1 MKSFL
6 SFIIALV
13 ALATPYIF
21 IYLAKNWRR
30 LIWENKGRAFRVV
43 KKGDCYYPEK
53 RFLRWFFVRIKI
65 NDHYKASSSRK
76 YAMEYI
82 QKFLQNLDE
91 EQNYKNEVIDFSNQI
106 TDQNRLIESK
116 TLETKRIDYD
126 SN

>member
-1 MKSFL
+1 MKTFL
-6 SFIIALV
+6 IVILAIV

-21 IYLAKNWRR
+21 TYLVGNWRR
-30 LIWENKGRAFRVV
+30 LIWENKGRTFRVV
-43 KKGDCYYPEK
+43 KKGDRYYPEK

-65 NDHYKASSSRK
+65 KDDYKASSSRE

-106 TDQNRLIESK
+106 TDPTRQIESK